1 MIVSIAHQ
9 FFLSVT
15 VVIMLSGTFSGSVRA
30 ARSFGRMSARRT
42 GARALSTKMP
52 KIIYTE
58 TDEAPNLATYSFL
71 PVVEKMVSLAG
82 IDVEKSDISLSG
94 RILAQ
99 FSDKLKPDQAIP
111 DNLSLL
117 GDLAK
122 KPEAIIVKLPNIS
135 ASLPQLNECIA
146 ELRSQGYDVSETFF
160 GWYPCHVSLQSK

>member
-1 MIVSIAHQ
+1 V
-9 FFLSVT
+9 
-15 VVIMLSGTFSGSVRA
+15 
-30 ARSFGRMSARRT
+30 
-42 GARALSTKMP
+42 P

-82 IDVEKSDISLSG
+82 INVEKSDISLSG

-99 FSDKLKPDQAIP
+99 FSEVLKPDQRIP

-122 KPEAIIVKLPNIS
+122 QPEAIIVKLPNIS

-146 ELRSQGYDVSETFF
+146 ELRSQGFDVSETF
-160 GWYPCHVSLQSK
+160 YSS

>member
-1 MIVSIAHQ
+1 
-9 FFLSVT
+9 
-15 VVIMLSGTFSGSVRA
+15 MLGVARNSAMRS
-30 ARSFGRMSARRT
+30 ARSFGRLSAQRT
-42 GARALSTKMP
+42 GARALSAKVP
-52 KIIYTE
+52 KIVYTE

-82 IDVEKSDISLSG
+82 INVEKSDISLSG

-99 FSDKLKPDQAIP
+99 FSEVLKPDQRIP

-122 KPEAIIVKLPNIS
+122 QPEAIIVKLPNIS

-146 ELRSQGYDVSETFF
+146 ELRSQGFDVSETF
-160 GWYPCHVSLQSK
+160 YSS